1 MTLGRNVLAGEK
13 DRLNRFGLFAL
24 FLMCG
29 LLIFVVPQLLQRE
42 IGVFYQICLAVVFF
56 LSAMWLRSNERL
68 HKYFQVFFAFFVA
81 SFTLFLQYIVEVLG
95 WSSSTIDGIV
105 FSKLLSTLLVVIPIV
120 LLTKISGNDMASIY
134 VKKGKLWL
142 GLIVGLAAFLLF
154 LVTSVQGATMIFAG
168 QNITFERVIH
178 WLLWI
183 LVWVLSNG
191 LREELWFREL
201 FLKKYES
208 LLGAKTSNF
217 LQAIIFSLAHVG
229 VQYTPILLIFLVI
242 VLFLGLACGFIMQ
255 KTDSLL
261 GSALFHAGANIPTI
275 LGIFSNL

>member
-1 MTLGRNVLAGEK
+1 MN
-13 DRLNRFGLFAL
+13 RLGLFAL

-29 LLIFVVPQLLQRE
+29 LLIFVAPQLLQRE

-56 LSAMWLRSNERL
+56 LSAIWLRSNERL

-81 SFTLFLQYIVEVLG
+81 SFALFLQHIVVVPG

-134 VKKGKLWL
+134 VKKGKLRL

-154 LVTSVQGATMIFAG
+154 LVTSVQGATVIFAG
-168 QNITFERVIH
+168 QNLTFERVIP
-178 WLLWI
+178 WLPWI
-183 LVWVLSNG
+183 LALVLSNG
-191 LREELWFREL
+191 VREELWHRGL
-201 FLKKYES
+201 FLKKYEPF
-208 LLGAKTSNF
+208 LGSKTSNF
-217 LQAIIFSLAHVG
+217 LQAIIFSLWHLD
-229 VQYTPILLIFLVI
+229 VQYTPFLLVFLVI
-242 VLFLGLACGFIMQ
+242 VFFGALALGFVMQ

-261 GSALFHAGANIPTI
+261 GSALFHAGSDIPI
-275 LGIFSNL
+275 IMGIFSNL